1 MEKRKVIYYQNE
13 LEDEFAN
20 DHIKPK
26 SIDENYDY
34 DGGTGRKI
42 ARFII
47 YDIIAKPI
55 AFLYLKIFYGHR
67 IINRNV
73 IKEHLKKRTDR
84 GFFLYGNH
92 TNAGADALIPSMI
105 CMPKNVSV
113 IVHPNNVSM
122 PVFGHI
128 TPCLGAIP
136 LPDDK
141 KAMINFMNSV
151 KKRVCDTKDCITIY
165 PEAHIWPFYTHIR
178 PFTDKS
184 FGYPVKYATPVF
196 CFTNTYQKRFF
207 FGGTRM
213 VTYVDGPFYPEDGIS
228 VVENRKKLRDKV
240 YDIMVKRSGNNNIE
254 RIHYIKKDTEGTM

>member
-1 MEKRKVIYYQNE
+1 MEKRKVIYYENE
-13 LEDEFAN
+13 LEDEFAKAK
-20 DHIKPK
+20 ITARR
-26 SIDENYDY
+26 IDESYDY
-34 DGGTGRKI
+34 DGGVGRRI

-47 YDIIAKPI
+47 YVIFAKPI
-55 AFLYLKIFYGHR
+55 AFLYLKLVYGHR
-67 IINRNV
+67 IVNRQV
-73 IKEHLKKRTDR
+73 IKEHLKKKEDK

-113 IVHPNNVSM
+113 IVHPDNVSM
-122 PVFGHI
+122 PIFGHI

-141 KAMINFMNSV
+141 KAMINFMKSLER
-151 KKRVCDTKDCITIY
+151 RVCKVKDCITIY

-184 FGYPVKYATPVF
+184 FGYPVKYKTPVF

-207 FGGTRM
+207 FGGIRM
-213 VTYVDGPFYPEDGIS
+213 VTYVDGPFYPEDNVP
-228 VVENRKKLRDKV
+228 VVESRKLLRDSV
-240 YDIMVKRSGNNNIE
+240 YDIMVKRSENNTVE
-254 RIHYIKKDTEGTM
+254 KVRYIKKPD